1 MKLPEIEHVLQ
12 QLGDLALAHSAL
24 PVPQPGPRLLGA
36 MLLDFHAS
44 SARTNKLITRI
55 VYSVI
60 AALVAFGL
68 VQVVEAAGNIDPVN
82 KWAWGTNAGWI
93 NFNPSNGGVSV
104 CADHLE
110 GYAWA
115 ENIGWIKLGTFSGC
129 AAHTYNN
136 TSTTDYGV
144 NKDSSG
150 NLSGNAWSTNAGW
163 IKFNPT
169 NGGVTINS
177 TTGSFD
183 GYAWAENVGWIHFKG
198 TGAVPYNVVVTVT
211 CTYSLFPTSQS
222 VTASATTGTLS
233 VTSPSGCT
241 WTSSS
246 NVDWI
251 TITSGRSGSGNGTV
265 VYAVAANPHSSSRI
279 GTLTIAGQTFT
290 VTQGPALSLS
300 LSASVNQQTFTV
312 GQSLSAGGAVIDPG
326 LPVAADFYV
335 GILRPDGS
343 IQFFTNAGIVLGNVA
358 NVTSFRPLAVA
369 VPLGTP
375 FSVNAPNFYTHQ
387 WTAGD
392 LHGGYVFFVGAVT
405 TGALAGGTV
414 PSDQILGLATASFS
428 FP

>member
-1 MKLPEIEHVLQ
+1 
-12 QLGDLALAHSAL
+12 
-24 PVPQPGPRLLGA
+24 

-44 SARTNKLITRI
+44 PARTNKLITRI

-68 VQVVEAAGNIDPVN
+68 VQVVEAAGNIDSLN

-150 NLSGNAWSTNAGW
+150 HLSGNAWSTNAGW

-198 TGAVPYNVVVTVT
+198 TGSVPYNVVVTVT

-222 VTASATTGTLS
+222 VTAIATTGTLS

-246 NVDWI
+246 NVEWI
-251 TITSGRSGSGNGTV
+251 TITSGSSGSGNGTV

-290 VTQGPALSLS
+290 ITQGPTLS

-312 GQSLSAGGAVIDPG
+312 GQSLSAGGAVIDLG

-343 IQFFTNAGIVLGNVA
+343 IQFFTNAGIVLGNLA
-358 NVTSFRPLAVA
+358 DVTSFRPLAVA
-369 VPLGTP
+369 VPLATP

-392 LHGGYVFFVGAVT
+392 LHSSYVFFVAAVT